1 MEFISLCLK
10 CGLKWGRSF
19 IFLNLVSRVF
29 VIVNFFIILVIV
41 LLPTQCVSLL
51 HEYSRASSIVNV
63 QIIVHV
69 IYLDNVCLDG
79 LTKVLNT

>member
-51 HEYSRASSIVNV
+51 HEYSRASSIVKV
-63 QIIVHV
+63 QIFVHV

-79 LTKVLNT
+79 LTKVLNI

>member
-29 VIVNFFIILVIV
+29 VIVNFFIILAIV

-63 QIIVHV
+63 QIIVRV